1 MNIVKRLLASVLL
14 FLFAF
19 DAFADKKETVE
30 QNMPND
36 QELQFNYV
44 FMEGVR
50 CKILGDLKSAIACF
64 DQCMKLDKGSAA
76 VRYELASILALGDD
90 LTLPLQLMREAV
102 ELDTE
107 NIWYKLLL
115 ANILQKKSMIDE
127 ACAVYDELITQHPDR
142 EDFYVIETNLYTS
155 VEKWGKAIEILD
167 RHEKQFGLNEAVVID
182 KAKLY
187 AQLKDVKKASA
198 ELMKLVKA
206 YPEKTDYL
214 GLLAELYLS
223 NDEEKKG
230 LQVLQRVVKSEPDN
244 GFAQLFM
251 ADYFRSKG
259 DTTEADKL
267 LRNVLVNDRVDN
279 GLKVQY
285 LLKLLVN
292 QKELQLPVEKIYAYE
307 QILLQRYPEDLSVRT
322 LNADFLKRMN
332 QLDLCLDEL
341 EFLVSKEPG
350 NFLVWEELLL
360 MYNQLQD
367 TAAMYDKGLECLRY
381 FPNESLP
388 YMAVSLP
395 LLLRGETDSAL
406 PYLKKG
412 LELAEDGTVIKSQFY
427 SYLGDCYYEQDSVDL
442 AFSMYDEA
450 LKINPND
457 VLVLNNYSYFL
468 ALRGERLEEAE
479 EMISKAVSMNPG
491 NGTFLDTYAWVLFK
505 RKDYSLAKFYI
516 RSALEDKE
524 SVSAVMYEHYGDILY
539 MNGEKEEAVKMWQ
552 MALKMGGDVNKDD
565 LVNKIENGLPTDDEE

>member
-1 MNIVKRLLASVLL
+1 MSVTKRLVLSVLL

-19 DAFADKKETVE
+19 NSFADKKETE
-30 QNMPND
+30 HILTED
-36 QELQFNYV
+36 QETQFNYV

-50 CKILGDLKSAIACF
+50 CKILGDLKSAITYF
-64 DQCMKLDKGSAA
+64 DQCMKLYKGSAA

-102 ELDTE
+102 KLEPD

-127 ACAVYDELITQHPDR
+127 ACAVYDELIAQHPDR
-142 EDFYVIETNLYTS
+142 EDFYLVETGLYTS
-155 VEKWGKAIEILD
+155 VEKWEKAIEVLD
-167 RHEKQFGLNEAVVID
+167 RHEARFGLNESVTVE

-187 AQLKDVKKASA
+187 AQLKDIKKASS
-198 ELMKLVKA
+198 EIMKLVKA

-230 LQVLQRVVKSEPDN
+230 LQVLEKVVKKEPDN

-251 ADYFRSKG
+251 ADYYYSKG
-259 DTTEADKL
+259 DTVESERL

-292 QKELQLPVEKIYAYE
+292 QKELNLSVEKVYGYE
-307 QILLQRYPEDLSVRT
+307 RILLERYPDDLSVRT

-332 QLDLCLDEL
+332 QLDLCVKEL
-341 EFLVSKEPG
+341 EFLISKDPD
-350 NFLVWEELLL
+350 NFVVWEELLL
-360 MYNQLQD
+360 MYNQIQD
-367 TAAMYDKGLECLRY
+367 TASMYEKGLECLRH
-381 FPNESLP
+381 FPNEPLP
-388 YMAVSLP
+388 YLMVSLP
-395 LLLRGETDSAL
+395 LLLERNIDGAL
-406 PYLKKG
+406 LYLKRG
-412 LELAEDGTVIKSQFY
+412 VELAEDGTVIKAQFY

-442 AFSMYDEA
+442 AFKMYDEV

-479 EMISKAVSMNPG
+479 EMISRAVSLNPN

-505 RKDYSLAKFYI
+505 RKNYSLAKFYI
-516 RSALEDKE
+516 RSAIEDE
-524 SVSAVMYEHYGDILY
+524 QSVSGVLYEHYGDILY

-552 MALKMGGDVNKDD
+552 KAMQVGGDVEID
-565 LVNKIENGLPTDDEE
+565 KIVDKIKNGLSTDDEE

>member
-1 MNIVKRLLASVLL
+1 MALASITMTGAKVVDFDPGSGILSFEDGVVPAIPGEASVLTVSDAHFKL
-14 FLFAF
+14 GNKSLEWHWKRAGAEFHIPGNIPYLTENPNPKETSVSTFVFWVYSPSALEGNLRFSFMKGEKECCHFDYTLGFTGWRGSWVAF
-19 DAFADKKETVE
+19 DRD
-30 QNMPND
+30 
-36 QELQFNYV
+36 
-44 FMEGVR
+44 MEGNPEEGMDRVIVSAPEGCEEGTLYFDGVITSAFEDVR
-50 CKILGDLKSAIACF
+50 HHTPDWQTPFVNKDTDSHWLVLNNSWNL
-64 DQCMKLDKGSAA
+64 KLDIP
-76 VRYELASILALGDD
+76 E
-90 LTLPLQLMREAV
+90 E
-102 ELDTE
+102 
-107 NIWYKLLL
+107 
-115 ANILQKKSMIDE
+115 
-127 ACAVYDELITQHPDR
+127 
-142 EDFYVIETNLYTS
+142 TS
-155 VEKWGKAIEILD
+155 V
-167 RHEKQFGLNEAVVID
+167 
-182 KAKLY
+182 
-187 AQLKDVKKASA
+187 S
-198 ELMKLVKA
+198 
-206 YPEKTDYL
+206 
-214 GLLAELYLS
+214 
-223 NDEEKKG
+223 DEEKKG

-292 QKELQLPVEKIYAYE
+292 QKELQLPVGKIYAYE

-341 EFLVSKEPG
+341 EFLVSKEPD

>member
-30 QNMPND
+30 QNMPD
-36 QELQFNYV
+36 GQELQFNYV

-155 VEKWGKAIEILD
+155 VEKWGKAIEVLD

-230 LQVLQRVVKSEPDN
+230 LQVLQRVVKSEPDK

-341 EFLVSKEPG
+341 EFLVSKEPD

-565 LVNKIENGLPTDDEE
+565 LVNKIENGLPIDDEE

>member
-1 MNIVKRLLASVLL
+1 MT
-14 FLFAF
+14 
-19 DAFADKKETVE
+19 E
-30 QNMPND
+30 D

-64 DQCMKLDKGSAA
+64 DQCMKLNNESAA
-76 VRYELASILALGDD
+76 VRYELASILVLGED
-90 LTLPLQLMREAV
+90 LNLPLQLMREAV
-102 ELDTE
+102 KIDTE

-127 ACAVYDELITQHPDR
+127 ACGVYDELIAQHPDR
-142 EDFYVIETNLYTS
+142 EDFYIIETSLYTS
-155 VEKWGKAIEILD
+155 VEKWEKAIDVLD
-167 RHEKQFGLNEAVVID
+167 RHEAQFGLNESITVE

-187 AQLKDVKKASA
+187 AQLKDIKKASS
-198 ELMKLVKA
+198 EIMKLVKA
-206 YPEKTDYL
+206 FPEKTDYL

-230 LQVLQRVVKSEPDN
+230 LQVLHKVIKNEPDN

-251 ADYFRSKG
+251 ADYYRSKG
-259 DTTEADKL
+259 DTTEAKRL
-267 LRNVLVNDRVDN
+267 LENVLVNDKIDN

-292 QKELQLPVEKIYAYE
+292 QNDLQLSTLDIYSYE
-307 QILLQRYPEDLSVRT
+307 QILLKRYPEDLAIRT

-332 QLDLCLDEL
+332 QLDLCLKEL
-341 EFLVSKEPG
+341 EFLVSKDPN
-350 NFLVWEELLL
+350 NFVVWEELLL

-367 TAAMYDKGLECLRY
+367 TASMYAKGLECMRY
-381 FPNESLP
+381 FPNEPLP
-388 YMAVSLP
+388 YMVVSLP
-395 LLLRGETDSAL
+395 LLLKNKVDEAL
-406 PYLKKG
+406 PYLKRG
-412 LELAEDGTVIKSQFY
+412 LELSEDGTVIKAQFY

-442 AFSMYDEA
+442 AFKMYDEA

-479 EMISKAVSMNPG
+479 EMISKAVSIDPD

-505 RKDYSLAKFYI
+505 RKNYSLAKFYI
-516 RSALEDKE
+516 RSAIEDTE
-524 SVSAVMYEHYGDILY
+524 SVSGVLYEHYGDILY

-552 MALKMGGDVNKDD
+552 QAMKIGGDVEIDK
-565 LVNKIENGLPTDDEE
+565 LVDKIKNGLPVDDEE

>member
-30 QNMPND
+30 QNMPDD

-142 EDFYVIETNLYTS
+142 EDFYVIETSLYTS
-155 VEKWGKAIEILD
+155 VEKWGKAIEVLD

-267 LRNVLVNDRVDN
+267 LRNVLVNDKVDN

-307 QILLQRYPEDLSVRT
+307 QILLQRYPEDLSIRT

-341 EFLVSKEPG
+341 EFLVSKEPD

-388 YMAVSLP
+388 YMAISLP
-395 LLLRGETDSAL
+395 LLLRGETGSAL